1 MYSFIFLL
9 CQTEGF
15 KALYVFKRHVA
26 LTLIIG
32 EKRQIRFFKNG
43 F

>member
-26 LTLIIG
+26 WILIIG
-32 EKRQIRFFKNG
+32 EKRQIHFFKNG